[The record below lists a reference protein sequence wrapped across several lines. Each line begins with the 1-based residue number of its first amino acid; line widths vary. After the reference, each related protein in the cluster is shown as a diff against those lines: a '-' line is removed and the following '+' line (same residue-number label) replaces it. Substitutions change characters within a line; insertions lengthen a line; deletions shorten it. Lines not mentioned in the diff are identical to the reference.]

1 MEKFVDPIEEQYARI
16 KASKKQETQKKRVE
30 FDEKNYLDVK
40 LTSKETEKKI
50 TVRVLK
56 LTPDALTPFA
66 EVHMHYL
73 PSVKKSYVCT
83 KQTENLPEGTDINCP
98 FCDIRDQAK
107 AEQKG
112 ADQQTWDKLKEIYKQ
127 NGSML
132 NYIVRVVDRSDEDF
146 GIKFWKISQATYETI
161 YDIYTNFKQEGIDI
175 FDPKTGYD
183 LVITIKKKDNKSKI
197 TNISAKMTQTP
208 LANTQERINEL
219 VTDEKVWTDVYGV
232 KPFEYLE
239 IMINGGTPFFD
250 KTTMK
255 WVEKKEKPIS
265 EDEEEDLTISDESEE
280 NEETNSS
287 QKNKDDLPF

>member
-16 KASKKQETQKKRVE
+16 KASKKQESQKKKVE

-40 LTSKETEKKI
+40 LSGKETEKKI
-50 TVRVLK
+50 TVRILK
-56 LTPDALTPFA
+56 LTPDAVTPFA

-73 PSVKKSYVCT
+73 PSVKKSYVCA
-83 KQTENLPEGTDINCP
+83 KQTENLPEGTDRNCP

-183 LVITIKKKDNKSKI
+183 LVVTIKKKDNKSKI

-219 VTDEKVWTDVYGV
+219 ITDEKVWTDVYGV

-255 WVEKKEKPIS
+255 WVEKKEKEIIS
-265 EDEEEDLTISDESEE
+265 DEDEESGEVDDSND
-280 NEETNSS
+280 TNSS
-287 QKNKDDLPF
+287 YEDKDDLPF